1 MRQSTQAGF
10 VSIGS
15 ILIRPQNLQQKK
27 DNAYRYICMYTLEEG
42 SLFGFMGPLFGFMGL
57 GFLKGKT
64 SFLKVKLVP
73 SRHQKKKRSVNQIFK
88 WFPKFL
94 EINF

>member
-1 MRQSTQAGF
+1 
-10 VSIGS
+10 
-15 ILIRPQNLQQKK
+15 
-27 DNAYRYICMYTLEEG
+27 MYTLEEG

-73 SRHQKKKRSVNQIFK
+73 SRHQKKSQARAEASSHTPGN
-88 WFPKFL
+88 L
-94 EINF
+94 

>member
-1 MRQSTQAGF
+1 
-10 VSIGS
+10 
-15 ILIRPQNLQQKK
+15 
-27 DNAYRYICMYTLEEG
+27 MYTLEEG

-73 SRHQKKKRSVNQIFK
+73 STH
-88 WFPKFL
+88 
-94 EINF
+94 